1 MDEDMKQIRFT
12 IPGQPFGKQRPKF
25 SRAGAYV
32 KTYTPKET
40 TSYENLVKLFY
51 NEAAKGKMFPERTC
65 ASLLRRCESSRRL
78 VPQNRIR

>member
-1 MDEDMKQIRFT
+1 MNEDMKQIRFT
-12 IPGQPFGKQRPKF
+12 IPGKPFGKQRPKF

-51 NEAAKGKMFPERTC
+51 NEAAK
-65 ASLLRRCESSRRL
+65 
-78 VPQNRIR
+78 